1 MIPSLPVSWSWGICL
16 LPWIG
21 IYTIDSPDSIN
32 FWLVLNYTSSFPGC
46 PACRQQIMGL
56 LSLHN
61 LRNQFYRIYLFISI
75 YLSTYLSTIYPS
87 IHLSIYPSIHHSY
100 LSTHHICLSII
111 YLYLNNLICKVGI
124 LLVTTPWWTLLSS
137 IVNITQVLLLAFVSL

>member
-1 MIPSLPVSWSWGICL
+1 MIPSRPVCQSWGICLL

-32 FWLVLNYTSSFPGC
+32 FCLVLNYASILPWC

-75 YLSTYLSTIYPS
+75 YLPIYLSTYPYIHPS
-87 IHLSIYPSIHHSY
+87 IIPIYLPIISIYLSSLSI
-100 LSTHHICLSII
+100 STI
-111 YLYLNNLICKVGI
+111 
-124 LLVTTPWWTLLSS
+124 SS
-137 IVNITQVLLLAFVSL
+137 VKWGYCWSPPRGGRSCRP